1 MTQRNR
7 EPAKPFEPVQDP
19 AGWIASEMAASGDFL
34 FHLEPAH
41 VAELD
46 AAVKALQDQ
55 ATPIMEI
62 TRDRF
67 PLATLAD
74 DLREIRSD
82 ITDGRG
88 FVQIRG
94 FPVDQYTKE
103 QSAIAFWGI
112 GMHLGDGVFSQNKKG
127 HVLGH
132 ITDIGESVRDRS
144 QRGPYSSDTIPFHV
158 DCCDIVGLLC
168 LRTARAGGESSLASS
183 ITVHNEMLKRRPDL
197 VRVLAEP
204 FYRDRRD
211 EVPPGMPPWY
221 SLAVFHYY
229 QGYLSTTVE
238 PTYMGSAH
246 RLDGIPEMTPE
257 QKEALA
263 LVQKIAAE
271 QRLDIAFEPGD
282 MQFLNN
288 YVIMH
293 TRQAFEDHPELENRR
308 HLLRLWLKNE
318 GSRPL
323 PEAYFARHGKPD
335 TVDWPG
341 GIVGPDTVPNA
352 PLTPR

>member
-1 MTQRNR
+1 MTQRHH

-19 AGWIASEMAASGDFL
+19 AGWTASEMAESGEYL
-34 FHLEPAH
+34 FHLDPTH

-46 AAVKALQDQ
+46 AAVRALQDQ

-67 PLATLAD
+67 PLDSLAD
-74 DLREIRSD
+74 DLRAIRSD

-94 FPVDQYTKE
+94 FPVGRYTNE

-132 ITDIGESVRDRS
+132 ITDIGETVHNRS
-144 QRGPYSSDTIPFHV
+144 QRGPYSSDTIPYHV

-168 LRTARAGGESSLASS
+168 LHTARSGGESSLASS
-183 ITVHNEMLKRRPDL
+183 VTVHNEMLKRRPDL

-204 FYRDRRD
+204 YYRDRRD
-211 EVPPGMPPWY
+211 EVPSGMPPWY
-221 SLAVFHYY
+221 SLAVFHYH
-229 QGYLSTTVE
+229 QGYLSTSIE

-246 RLDGIPEMTPE
+246 RLEGIPEMTPE
-257 QKEALA
+257 QKEALTLA
-263 LVQKIAAE
+263 QEIADE
-271 QRLDIAFEPGD
+271 QRLDIGFEPGD

-293 TRQAFEDHPELENRR
+293 TRQGFDDDPDPAHRR
-308 HLLRLWLKNE
+308 HLLRLWLKNK

-323 PEAYFARHGKPD
+323 PEAYFARHGEPGA
-335 TVDWPG
+335 VDWPG
-341 GIVGPDTVPNA
+341 GIVGPDTVLNA

>member
-1 MTQRNR
+1 MTQRNHQ
-7 EPAKPFEPVQDP
+7 PAKPFEPVQDP
-19 AGWIASEMAASGDFL
+19 AGWIASDLAASGEYL

-46 AAVKALQDQ
+46 AAVLALQKQ
-55 ATPIMEI
+55 AVPIMEI

-67 PLATLAD
+67 PLRTLAD
-74 DLREIRSD
+74 NLRAIRTEI
-82 ITDGRG
+82 IDGRG

-94 FPVDQYTKE
+94 FPVDQYTNE

-112 GMHLGDGVFSQNKKG
+112 GAHLGDGVFSQNKKG

-132 ITDIGESVRDRS
+132 ITDIGQTVRDRS

-168 LRTARAGGESSLASS
+168 LHTARDGGESSLASS
-183 ITVHNEMLKRRPDL
+183 VTVHNEMLKRRPDL

-204 FYRDRRD
+204 YYRDRRD

-221 SLAVFHYY
+221 SLAVFHYH
-229 QGYLSTTVE
+229 QGYLSTSIE

-246 RLDGIPEMTPE
+246 RLEGIPEMTPE

-263 LVQKIAAE
+263 LVQEIAAE
-271 QRLDIAFEPGD
+271 HRLDIAFEPGD

-293 TRQAFEDHPELENRR
+293 TRQAFDDDPDPAHRR
-308 HLLRLWLKNE
+308 HLLRLWLKNR
-318 GSRPL
+318 GCRPL
-323 PEAYFARHGKPD
+323 PEAYFARHGEPG

-341 GIVGPDTVPNA
+341 GIVGPDTVLNA
-352 PLTPR
+352 PLTLR

>member
-7 EPAKPFEPVQDP
+7 EPAIAFEPVNDP
-19 AGWIASEMAASGDFL
+19 AGWRASDMAASGEYL
-34 FHLEPAH
+34 FQLESGH
-41 VAELD
+41 IVEL
-46 AAVKALQDQ
+46 AANIRALQDQ
-55 ATPIMEI
+55 AVPIMEI

-67 PLATLAD
+67 PLSALAD
-74 DLREIRSD
+74 DLRAIRSE

-94 FPVDQYTKE
+94 FPVDRYTAE

-132 ITDIGESVRDRS
+132 ITDIGESVHDRS

-158 DCCDIVGLLC
+158 DCCDVVGLLC
-168 LRTARAGGESSLASS
+168 LHTARAGGESSLASS
-183 ITVHNEMLKRRPDL
+183 VTVHNEMLRQRPDL

-204 FYRDRRD
+204 YYRDRRD
-211 EVPPGMPPWY
+211 EVPAGMPPWY
-221 SLAVFHYY
+221 SLAVFHYH
-229 QGYLSTTVE
+229 QGYLSTSIE

-246 RLDGIPEMTPE
+246 RLDGIPAMMPE
-257 QKEALA
+257 QKEALELA
-263 LVQKIAAE
+263 QQIAAE
-271 QRLDIAFEPGD
+271 QRLDIVFEPGD

-293 TRQAFEDHPELENRR
+293 TRQAFDDDPDPAHRR
-308 HLLRLWLKNE
+308 HLLRLWLQNK

-323 PEAYFARHGKPD
+323 PKAYFARHGEPD
-335 TVDWPG
+335 SVDWPG
-341 GIVGPDTVPNA
+341 GIVGAETVLNA